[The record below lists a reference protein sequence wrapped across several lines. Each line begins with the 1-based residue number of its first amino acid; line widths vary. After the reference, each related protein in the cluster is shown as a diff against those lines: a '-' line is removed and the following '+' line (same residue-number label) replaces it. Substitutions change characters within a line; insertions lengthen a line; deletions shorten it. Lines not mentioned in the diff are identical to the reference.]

1 MEKTA
6 RLRQMVGKQSTYDAI
21 IRVYKDLLREGN
33 KKKLYLFKAE
43 VYGCLNPLDTST
55 AWRNVDD
62 FFGEKE
68 IHLTVKW
75 LFENNMNMNKCFG
88 NDRSEC
94 IRRTI

>member
-1 MEKTA
+1 MGKTA

-21 IRVYKDLLREGN
+21 IRVYKDLLREGD

-43 VYGCLNPLDTST
+43 VYGCLNPLNTST

-62 FFGEKE
+62 FFGERE

-75 LFENNMNMNKCFG
+75 LFESGMNKCFG
-88 NDRSEC
+88 NERSEC
-94 IRRTI
+94 IKRTI